1 MRCCCA
7 AGGPLPAFGD
17 MTRYAVAEGT
27 AARSEVS
34 NDPLQARH
42 VRRTPQDSRPVR
54 RFLRLISIGWFL
66 WREYLNLQQHL
77 RGKCPDAPSRFAA
90 RLVALGPTFVKLGQ
104 ILSTRPDV
112 VPQAYVDALSVLQEG
127 APEVPLAQIH
137 ATVEHELARPI
148 ADLFASFEQ
157 APLAAASLAQVHRA
171 TLKDGTA
178 VAVKVQRHDV
188 EALILRDLDAIEF
201 GLRLLARLFPAR
213 VERTNLR
220 AFLVEF
226 RRYTLQEVDFSQEG
240 RVIDRFRANF
250 RERGEIGFPCVHWS
264 HTARR
269 VLTMDWVEGM
279 RLHEA
284 AQELAP
290 ETKKRLVRLLVDAL
304 LKMFVSDGLFHADLH
319 PGNIFFH
326 QDGRLTLLDFGM
338 YGELSRTQRDRLV
351 LYWLS
356 IVQRQTRRAF
366 HHFKSLTRALPG
378 ANEQG
383 FAVRFGELA
392 ERFYSSPLSEMSF
405 TKVYLEMIK
414 AGYAFGFV
422 FPSELMLHAKALT
435 TAETLMFVLA
445 PDARFEDLSRPFI
458 AREYAE
464 RVTSLDV
471 LKRRASQ
478 LLPELLLIG
487 ELPPPEAID
496 ADWDWGATKQ
506 VVEESRD
513 RLQSAIQKSLE
524 AGGLW
529 ELLVAPH
536 ARAELKAT
544 RLATMTERVLAQTW
558 NRYYEL
564 EPSIDIE
571 PTVGAVFTTHAAA
584 LILAMHEALVGHGL
598 NPGESYQL
606 IYRILWRLYTQMSE
620 PPLLVASALTRDRRK
635 RLKLATD
642 LFRLFPFGPPAYE
655 WQDVSAADGSV
666 AFDCVK
672 CPMATFF
679 ARHNASELCV
689 ETACKLDFPL
699 AEKWGGRLERSGTLA
714 SGAPRCDFRWHPA
727 NEVSRGKPTP
737 EQSRDEGRKVVS
749 SPS

>member
-1 MRCCCA
+1 
-7 AGGPLPAFGD
+7 

-27 AARSEVS
+27 AARSEAS
-34 NDPLQARH
+34 NDPLH
-42 VRRTPQDSRPVR
+42 VRHTGRTPQDSRPLR
-54 RFLRLISIGWFL
+54 RVLRLIYIGWFL
-66 WREYLNLQQHL
+66 SREYLNLRQYL
-77 RGKCPDAPSRFAA
+77 RGKRPDAPSRFPA

-112 VPQAYVDALSVLQEG
+112 LPQAYVDALSVLQER
-127 APEVPLAQIH
+127 APEVPLAQVH
-137 ATVEHELARPI
+137 ATVEHELARPV
-148 ADLFASFEQ
+148 AELFASFER
-157 APLAAASLAQVHRA
+157 APVAAASLAQVHRA
-171 TLKDGTA
+171 TLTDGTA
-178 VAVKVQRHDV
+178 VAVKVQRPDV
-188 EALILRDLDAIEF
+188 EALIRRDLDAIEL
-201 GLRLLARLFPAR
+201 GLRLLERLFPAR

-226 RRYTLQEVDFSQEG
+226 RRYTLQEIDFSQEG

-250 RERGEIGFPCVHWS
+250 RGRTEIGFPCVHWS
-264 HTARR
+264 HTTRR

-284 AQELAP
+284 AQDLAP
-290 ETKKRLVRLLVDAL
+290 ETKKQLVTLLVDVL
-304 LKMFVSDGLFHADLH
+304 LQMFVSDGLFHADLH

-326 QDGRLTLLDFGM
+326 RDGKLTLLDLGM
-338 YGELSRTQRDRLV
+338 YGELTRTQRDRLV
-351 LYWLS
+351 LYWLAV
-356 IVQRQTRRAF
+356 VQRQTRRAF

-378 ANEQG
+378 ANEQA
-383 FAVRFGELA
+383 FAARFGELA
-392 ERFYSSPLSEMSF
+392 ESFYTSRLSETSF

-458 AREYAE
+458 AREYAG
-464 RVTSLDV
+464 RVTSLEV

-478 LLPELLLIG
+478 LLPELLLVG

-506 VVEESRD
+506 VVEEFRD
-513 RLQSAIQKSLE
+513 RLEGAIQQSLE
-524 AGGLW
+524 GGGLW
-529 ELLVAPH
+529 QLLVAPH

-544 RLATMTERVLAQTW
+544 RLAAVTEDVLARTW

-564 EPSIDIE
+564 EPSIAIE

-584 LILAMHEALVGHGL
+584 LILALHQALVGHGL
-598 NPGESYQL
+598 APGESYQL
-606 IYRILWRLYTQMSE
+606 IYRILWRFYTQMGE
-620 PPLLVASALTRDRRK
+620 PPLLVASAFTRDRRK
-635 RLKLATD
+635 RLELATD
-642 LFRLFPFGPPAYE
+642 LFRLFPFGAPAYE
-655 WQDVSAADGSV
+655 WRDVATSDGSV

-672 CPMATFF
+672 CPMAAFF
-679 ARHNASELCV
+679 ARHNASQLCV

-714 SGAPRCDFRWHPA
+714 SGASRCDFRWYPA
-727 NEVSRGKPTP
+727 NVESRGTRPP
-737 EQSRDEGRKVVS
+737 
-749 SPS
+749 PSNRMMAVE